1 MRRFADPLLLFLCD
15 RLTVLRIST
24 GRAGGFN
31 YGIVLYRFWD
41 REFIGS
47 LGAAAQIGQREV
59 GQWWFAIVPLGQRV
73 KDPLKVGSAKV
84 CCRLIQKRTPM
95 VFIVFIAVETLLP
108 DAFGC
113 FGSNQVIVQSSKG
126 GFGLG
131 GIHSLAQCCAVSF
144 GSSTRCLCGGTIK
157 AFVFGLTG
165 FIFADAD
172 TVAVTAI
179 GTFFICHVYTPP
191 LKKFWVAEGSYWIYN
206 RKAETRRDLQGI
218 P

>member
-1 MRRFADPLLLFLCD
+1 
-15 RLTVLRIST
+15 
-24 GRAGGFN
+24 
-31 YGIVLYRFWD
+31 
-41 REFIGS
+41 
-47 LGAAAQIGQREV
+47 
-59 GQWWFAIVPLGQRV
+59 
-73 KDPLKVGSAKV
+73 
-84 CCRLIQKRTPM
+84 
-95 VFIVFIAVETLLP
+95 
-108 DAFGC
+108 
-113 FGSNQVIVQSSKG
+113 
-126 GFGLG
+126 LG

-179 GTFFICHVYTPP
+179 RTFFIFYFYTPP